1 MDYRINNEAIV
12 GCVIAQVV
20 KRGPYKVPFVIGMV
34 NLLMQDKLRR
44 KVQTTHGDR
53 VKELGMLFGQL
64 DGDLLGVIMN
74 SMTMLIEGGCLER
87 SENTLTLTES
97 GHELCEDMNAGKS
110 KMLAKIL
117 NDIDNVL
124 FKYGSI
130 EKNTLYEQMWI
141 AYEVLYQENKVV
153 VQ

>member
-1 MDYRINNEAIV
+1 M

-20 KRGPYKVPFVIGMV
+20 RRGPCEVPFVTGIL
-34 NLLMQDKLRR
+34 NLLMQDKLRK
-44 KVQTTHGDR
+44 KVLSMPEDR

-87 SENTLTLTES
+87 RGDTMTLTDRGVEM
-97 GHELCEDMNAGKS
+97 CEEMNTGKS
-110 KMLAKIL
+110 KMLGTIL
-117 NDIDNVL
+117 KDIDDVL
-124 FKYGSI
+124 LKYDRI
-130 EKNTLYEQMWI
+130 DKNTLYEQMWI
-141 AYEVLYQENKVV
+141 AYEVLYQENKTV